1 MLYKREK
8 GGKDFAWIRYVTV
21 KLILIKENT
30 NIWLTFQVRK
40 HRFNKIISRLIF
52 SHNLWMGSIQEQIRG
67 PIQEFRNSAPS
78 GSNWDLHLS
87 DTQWPPEGERER
99 GLLKQQLSYRY
110 QGLRDRDPSI
120 STYLADQILIPWCAS
135 LLIVPD

>member
-1 MLYKREK
+1 MNQ
-8 GGKDFAWIRYVTV
+8 IRNSEINFN
-21 KLILIKENT
+21 KKNLENT

-40 HRFNKIISRLIF
+40 LRFNKIISRLIF

-87 DTQWPPEGERER
+87 ETQWPPERERER

-110 QGLRDRDPSI
+110 QGPRDRDPGI

>member
-1 MLYKREK
+1 M
-8 GGKDFAWIRYVTV
+8 
-21 KLILIKENT
+21 
-30 NIWLTFQVRK
+30 
-40 HRFNKIISRLIF
+40 ISRLIF

-67 PIQEFRNSAPS
+67 PIQELRNSAPS

-87 DTQWPPEGERER
+87 ETQWPPEGERER
-99 GLLKQQLSYRY
+99 GLLKQPLSYRY
-110 QGLRDRDPSI
+110 QGPRDRDPSI